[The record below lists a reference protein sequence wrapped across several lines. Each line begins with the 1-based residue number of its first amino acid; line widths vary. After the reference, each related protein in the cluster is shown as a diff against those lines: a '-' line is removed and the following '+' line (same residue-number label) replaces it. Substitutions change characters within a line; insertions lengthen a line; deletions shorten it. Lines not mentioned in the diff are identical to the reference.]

1 MLRTASL
8 LTVRWFSAIRHEPS
22 HGVVAALV
30 APPLKLLIQDFRRAP
45 ILLGL
50 LGVMLQLLGNPL
62 RKTVH
67 PRHGL
72 DLAMIFKL
80 GRVGPENLADRVPA
94 QVEVLGDLPDRL
106 LVSTM
111 GQLDLA
117 YCFHRQHL
125 LVSLH
130 GVQSNDLEGLAGD
143 GQFSMPITA
152 RGGSLLHADSHIGAE
167 HVKTEGDALVAGTR
181 NAFGRAVNW
190 IKSVGNSQTAQSNR
204 QVVGNLVAQLRDVG
218 VSNNTLDVAQKL
230 LSAHSAP
237 GKPISGRA
245 MAQVTATVIRMASEE
260 QAISSN
266 LDINIAGL
274 KEKLE
279 QDFDAIF
286 TGWAERFGMAD
297 IPLAPQ
303 DRQQLMDTLQ
313 TKCRQ
318 WGERNGMH
326 APGLS
331 DAREM
336 LSEACRRHCLAQ
348 LDGAMAAQLSV
359 VGNHLTPDAP
369 LCQRLHEAMQA
380 RGMDFEFNPADLNKL
395 YKHMESRFEGEFKI
409 KNTHPPTSEE
419 AIAVADRVVNDF
431 LNIISEVDNNAMLTV
446 EQRTAARNAIIEF
459 PSTINTA
466 MVKSI
471 CECVGQVSHSIEQ
484 IASGPL
490 PGQGTHSAI
499 SSLTEAIRA
508 AVDRPGG
515 DPNNPILRPGFGG
528 ADEVATVRD
537 LSIRIGAKLAHIPEG
552 QTPASVLARLVEPQS
567 DFNALRFA
575 LTYGDPDNKRLSV
588 ERDGAYMLLNS
599 LAKMAGLDSLASS
612 LALQSPGVG
621 QLSMAQ
627 IRAAIPANVHTV
639 GWPGARQDVN
649 LAQLGQKV
657 TDGIVKSANTND
669 YGGVTIP
676 GSSREFQAEYVDKFG
691 TEFLKDFFRNGI
703 EVDGRRYGAT
713 GTNNGDAMQRE
724 LRGLAEAFTSTEMA
738 GKLTY
743 SFHQGMGADVLTGIL
758 KDPALAD
765 IGMEIFSPG
774 VKTVEE
780 NSISITTLP
789 GGEYKVAYDFRLQ
802 YGCRTTGNEVS
813 EARGINA
820 HADIRI
826 NMSQPEIS
834 VQQDSYDIM
843 LSQNEPGR

>member
-1 MLRTASL
+1 M
-8 LTVRWFSAIRHEPS
+8 
-22 HGVVAALV
+22 VVDFQAL
-30 APPLKLLIQDFRRAP
+30 
-45 ILLGL
+45 G
-50 LGVMLQLLGNPL
+50 
-62 RKTVH
+62 
-67 PRHGL
+67 
-72 DLAMIFKL
+72 AM
-80 GRVGPENLADRVPA
+80 R
-94 QVEVLGDLPDRL
+94 
-106 LVSTM
+106 S
-111 GQLDLA
+111 
-117 YCFHRQHL
+117 
-125 LVSLH
+125 
-130 GVQSNDLEGLAGD
+130 
-143 GQFSMPITA
+143 QFEA
-152 RGGSLLHADSHIGAE
+152 IGAE

-204 QVVGNLVAQLRDVG
+204 QVVGNLVAQLRDIG

-245 MAQVTATVIRMASEE
+245 MAQATATVIRMASEE

-318 WGERNGMH
+318 WGERHGMH

-336 LSEACRRHCLAQ
+336 LSEACRVQCLAK
-348 LDGAMAAQLSV
+348 LDGAMAAQLNV
-359 VGNHLTPDAP
+359 VGNHSAPDAP
-369 LCQRLHEAMQA
+369 LCQRLHDTMQA
-380 RGMDFEFNPADLNKL
+380 RGMDFEFTPADLGKL
-395 YKHMESRFEGEFKI
+395 YKSMESRFNVEFKI

-419 AIAVADRVVNDF
+419 AIAVADKVVNDF
-431 LNIISEVDNNAMLTV
+431 LNTIAEVDNNATLTV
-446 EQRTAARNAIIEF
+446 EQRAVARSAIIEF
-459 PSTINTA
+459 PSTINTG

-471 CECVGQVSHSIEQ
+471 CECIGQVSHSIEQ
-484 IASGPL
+484 LAAGPL
-490 PGQGTHSAI
+490 PGQDTHAAI
-499 SSLTEAIRA
+499 SSLAQAIRT
-508 AVDRPGG
+508 AVDQPGG
-515 DPNNPILRPGFGG
+515 DPNAPKLRPGLEG

-537 LSIRIGAKLAHIPEG
+537 LSINIGAKLAHIPEG

-567 DFNALRFA
+567 DFVALRFA
-575 LTYGDPDNKRLSV
+575 LAHGETNNRRLAD
-588 ERDGAYMLLNS
+588 ERDGAYLLLNS
-599 LAKMAGLDSLASS
+599 LAKMAGIDSLASS

-627 IRAAIPANVHTV
+627 IRAAIPADVHAI
-639 GWPGARQDVN
+639 GWYNARQDVN

-657 TDGIVKSANTND
+657 TDGIVKFAKTND

-676 GSSREFQAEYVDKFG
+676 GGSREFQAEYMDKFG
-691 TEFLKDFFRNGI
+691 TQFLKDFFRNGI
-703 EVDGRRYGAT
+703 EVDGRLYGAT

-738 GKLTY
+738 GKVTY
-743 SFHQGMGADVLTGIL
+743 SLHQAMGADVLTGML

-765 IGMEIFSPG
+765 VGMQSISSPG

-813 EARGINA
+813 EARGMNA

-834 VQQDSYDIM
+834 VQMDSYDIM
-843 LSQNEPGR
+843 LSQNHPGR